1 MIKYIVVH
9 VILLH
14 KYVRMCVCIIIVT
27 FTYICAYRNGVNKRG
42 QKNTFGKG
50 LSVQHIW
57 YSYYRALYI
66 EECCH
71 AC

>member
-1 MIKYIVVH
+1 
-9 VILLH
+9 
-14 KYVRMCVCIIIVT
+14 MCVCIIVT

-50 LSVQHIW
+50 LSVQYIW
-57 YSYYRALYI
+57 YTYYRALYI